1 VKCSILIPTL
11 GRAYVLLRLIHS
23 VRFATPVGRYEMI
36 FVVDADD
43 ENTHRVL
50 HAVPEGD
57 VRIVVSDGTYP
68 EKTNAGYR
76 ASEGEL
82 ILPTADDVRFYQDW
96 YWHALIEFQA
106 GADVVGTNDLSP
118 ATEAGENVTMP
129 IIRRAYIEDPGC
141 VYADPGIVFHEGYH
155 HNFVETEVW
164 EFAVHRGVARFA
176 RDSIIEHLHPDW
188 GKRELDATDEKG
200 MRSGW
205 EEDQALFHERSTA
218 WT

>member
-1 VKCSILIPTL
+1 MKCSILVPTL
-11 GRAYVLLRLIHS
+11 GRAHVLPKLIHS
-23 VRFATPVGRYEMI
+23 IRFATPVGRYEMV

-68 EKTNAGYR
+68 EKTIAGYR
-76 ASEGEL
+76 ASEGDL

-96 YWHALIEFQA
+96 YWLAL
-106 GADVVGTNDLSP
+106 
-118 ATEAGENVTMP
+118 
-129 IIRRAYIEDPGC
+129 
-141 VYADPGIVFHEGYH
+141 
-155 HNFVETEVW
+155 
-164 EFAVHRGVARFA
+164 
-176 RDSIIEHLHPDW
+176 IEHLHPDW